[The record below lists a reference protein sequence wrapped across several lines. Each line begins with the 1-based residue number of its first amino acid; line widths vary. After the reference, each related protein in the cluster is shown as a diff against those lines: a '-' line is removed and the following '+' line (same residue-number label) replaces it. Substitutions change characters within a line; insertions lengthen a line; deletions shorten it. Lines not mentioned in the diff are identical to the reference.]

1 MLQQVNIIY
10 ILIYIKFLLIIII
23 EDLND
28 DKEKLEKY
36 KQLITSLPEY
46 NQYIL
51 QHVFSFFGLLASYEK
66 ENKMNSYNI
75 AVVMSPIMLP
85 PPVMDLSAMALQNQ
99 TICVIQAL
107 IDNSK
112 YVFAEIKEKRLK
124 VQEEAKKKK
133 K

>member
-1 MLQQVNIIY
+1 M
-10 ILIYIKFLLIIII
+10 
-23 EDLND
+23 
-28 DKEKLEKY
+28 
-36 KQLITSLPEY
+36 ITSLPEY
-46 NQYIL
+46 NQYVL
-51 QHVFSFFGLLASYEK
+51 QHVFSFFALLASYEK

-85 PPVMDLSAMALQNQ
+85 PPVMNLSAMALQNQ

-124 VQEEAKKKK
+124 AQEEAKKK
-133 K
+133 